1 MKQKRKK
8 LGRKLIGFLL
18 TLAMVV
24 GLMPGMGLTAYAE
37 TTEYDNYFVEVENL
51 NQNCVS
57 AGICSMTEGLY
68 CKGLS
73 ADVAKAACNY
83 LKSKTGS
90 KVAVV
95 YGFAVNTRKSNW
107 SKIYIMVDGSPVTN
121 YYGDAPIKSIIGDDC
136 KLFYVKSDAP
146 DFETVSATVTF
157 KVLNGQ
163 WDDGTTED
171 VTVILGGLK
180 DTVYLASDQI
190 PAVGASPS
198 DTYKAGSWDTPPSTE
213 TAITKDT
220 TYTYTYEK
228 KEAAVVTKAPEAK
241 TLTYNGQAQELITA
255 GEATG
260 GEMQYALGTE
270 TEATD
275 HYTASLPTATD
286 AGTYYVWYKVVGDEN
301 HTDTEP
307 MSLKVTISDKGDTE
321 IKTEVKKDDKSPEI
335 KTSNLTDEFA
345 ESTLSNEE
353 KAAIEEAINNGED
366 VKVDVYLE
374 IENISDAISA
384 SDKEKIEAS
393 ATNADNIAFFDISL
407 FKEISISGQSQGA
420 ASVHNLTTPLK
431 LTIGVP
437 KSFPAVAD
445 GYTRT
450 YAVLRLHDGSVTVL
464 PTTLNADGT
473 LSFETDKFSTYALA
487 YTDVKKEETK
497 EPTADTPTTTV
508 DTPTTKVDTPT
519 VNADTPKAEAKNTDN
534 KISTGDKMNIGIIIM
549 LMVDSA
555 MAALYLTLRKKMIK

>member
-220 TYTYTYEK
+220 TYTYTYETSMGCDSIIILQVD
-228 KEAAVVTKAPEAK
+228 EAE
-241 TLTYNGQAQELITA
+241 YNSKSYNVSLCAE
-255 GEATG
+255 
-260 GEMQYALGTE
+260 QYTWPSNGA
-270 TEATD
+270 
-275 HYTASLPTATD
+275 
-286 AGTYYVWYKVVGDEN
+286 TYYETGIYY
-301 HTDTEP
+301 DTIH
-307 MSLKVTISDKGDTE
+307 MSGACDSTLILNLELRPSYSIEERVTSCDSYRWKN
-321 IKTEVKKDDKSPEI
+321 DDYNVDM
-335 KTSNLTDEFA
+335 TFD
-345 ESTLSNEE
+345 ESTVYTHHYINSYGCDSEVTLFLS
-353 KAAIEEAINNGED
+353 IND
-366 VKVDVYLE
+366 
-374 IENISDAISA
+374 
-384 SDKEKIEAS
+384 
-393 ATNADNIAFFDISL
+393 
-407 FKEISISGQSQGA
+407 
-420 ASVHNLTTPLK
+420 
-431 LTIGVP
+431 
-437 KSFPAVAD
+437 
-445 GYTRT
+445 
-450 YAVLRLHDGSVTVL
+450 HDETVL
-464 PTTLNADGT
+464 PIEEYCDEYFWDPMGHEII
-473 LSFETDKFSTYALA
+473 ETDH
-487 YTDVKKEETK
+487 
-497 EPTADTPTTTV
+497 
-508 DTPTTKVDTPT
+508 
-519 VNADTPKAEAKNTDN
+519 EA
-534 KISTGDKMNIGIIIM
+534 
-549 LMVDSA
+549 
-555 MAALYLTLRKKMIK
+555 